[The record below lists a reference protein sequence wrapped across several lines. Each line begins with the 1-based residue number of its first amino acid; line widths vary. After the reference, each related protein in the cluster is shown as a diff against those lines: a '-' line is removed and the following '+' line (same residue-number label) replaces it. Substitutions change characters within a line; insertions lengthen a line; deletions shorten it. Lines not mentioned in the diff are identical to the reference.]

1 MTTKAL
7 ALVRRLGRQAAAA
20 GAIGILAGCASQPKA
35 LYHWGSYQPQV
46 YAYLQ
51 AQDHSDPLEQ
61 ISRLEEDLQ
70 RARSANETPPPG
82 YHAYLGLLYAK
93 IGKDDQV
100 RQEFQTEKTLFP
112 ESATFMDFLVRS
124 YAK

>member
-1 MTTKAL
+1 MPTNPSTFM
-7 ALVRRLGRQAAAA
+7 RRLGRQALAAS
-20 GAIGILAGCASQPKA
+20 AILTLAGCANQPKA

-51 AQDHSDPLEQ
+51 AQDHSDPQEQ

-70 RARSANETPPPG
+70 QARSANQAPPPG
-82 YHAYLGLLYAK
+82 YHAHLGLLYAK

-100 RQEFQTEKTLFP
+100 RQEFETEKTLFP
-112 ESATFMDFLVRS
+112 ESATFMDFLARS